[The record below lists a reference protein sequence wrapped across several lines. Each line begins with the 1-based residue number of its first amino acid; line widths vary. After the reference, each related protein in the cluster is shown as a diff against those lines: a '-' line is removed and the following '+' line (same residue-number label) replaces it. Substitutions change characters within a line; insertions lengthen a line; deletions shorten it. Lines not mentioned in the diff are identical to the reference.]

1 MRCHKKI
8 SLRMTPS
15 PGGAEKDHAVRQ
27 DGMERNMGSDVAL
40 GLLAQILWG
49 AVTICAP
56 ILACTLVVG
65 LAVSVLQVV
74 TQVQDMS
81 LTFIPKLLA
90 TVLALTLFG
99 AWMMRKFLLLATDLI
114 SGIPAY
120 F

>member
-1 MRCHKKI
+1 M
-8 SLRMTPS
+8 S
-15 PGGAEKDHAVRQ
+15 
-27 DGMERNMGSDVAL
+27 SDVAL
-40 GLLAQILWG
+40 SLLAQLLWG
-49 AVTICAP
+49 AVEICGP
-56 ILACTLVVG
+56 ILACTLAVG

-99 AWMMRKFLLLATDLI
+99 SWMLRKLLLLATGLI
-114 SGIPAY
+114 SGIPSY

>member
-1 MRCHKKI
+1 M
-8 SLRMTPS
+8 S
-15 PGGAEKDHAVRQ
+15 
-27 DGMERNMGSDVAL
+27 SDVAL
-40 GLLAQILWG
+40 GLLAQLLWG
-49 AVTICAP
+49 AVLICGP
-56 ILACTLVVG
+56 ILACTLLVG

-99 AWMMRKFLLLATDLI
+99 SWMLRKYLLLATDLI